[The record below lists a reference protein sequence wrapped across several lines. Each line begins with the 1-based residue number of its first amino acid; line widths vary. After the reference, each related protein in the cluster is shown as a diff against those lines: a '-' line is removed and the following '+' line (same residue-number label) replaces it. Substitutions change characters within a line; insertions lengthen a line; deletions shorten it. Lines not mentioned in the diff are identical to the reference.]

1 MKKKPKRPLDCP
13 ACYGMD
19 EDDNHY
25 VSQLKDVYSSCDS
38 TGTGFLDREEL
49 TQLCRKLHLE
59 KQLPALLHTLLGDNH
74 VTRVNFEE
82 FKEGLV
88 AVLSSKAGGN
98 SISEETG
105 SLQSAA
111 SNAVP
116 PKYVSGSK
124 WYGRRSQPEQRASA
138 TKARCGPE
146 QQTRAGLKS
155 QLRRFMSLES
165 VESLKSDEE
174 AESPREPQDEL
185 FEAQGQLQTWGSEVF
200 GSPQKSCSPS
210 YPSSESQVQIIWEQL
225 GVGSRGHLDEQELAF
240 VCRSIG
246 LHGLKKEEL
255 KDLFH
260 KLDQDGDGRV
270 SLAEFQLG
278 LCSHKPML
286 LPESSTPVKPSW
298 PWSHCQVQVP
308 EESGCHT
315 ATTTS
320 SLVSMSCG
328 LRLFSSIDDGN
339 GFALPEQIITTWA
352 QEGIHSGRKILQSLD
367 FSLDE
372 KVDLLELTWALDNEL
387 LTVDSTIHQAALACY
402 RQELSYHQEQAEQ
415 LVQERN
421 KARQDLERA
430 ERRSLEL
437 VREMDDS
444 HAALEQLT
452 EQKMAR
458 LEQDYRGRL
467 SLLRAEVEAE
477 RELIWE
483 QACRQ
488 SAILEQDLDH
498 LRAEEAGLRHRLG
511 LAAKENSRLQ
521 QEILEVVRKLS
532 DSEKLVLKLQG
543 DLEFVLREKLEPQGV
558 ELQAQEERS
567 AAVLKEY
574 KLKCR
579 DLQDQNDEL
588 QAELESLRVQLP
600 QSRSRSWQ
608 RPAGHA
614 GHRAAGV
621 FVDNSSPVSLETEIM
636 VEQMREH
643 CQELR
648 TQLEAKVNS
657 YEREIEAM
665 KNNFEKERLE
675 LQHAQRQEVA
685 VLEAQRADLEV
696 LCAKSQEVILGLQEQ
711 LRDSA
716 GGPELSRAGLTSCC
730 APVLCDL
737 AQRLDEHVRWQHQ
750 GELRQIRQE
759 AAEELSRT
767 LSRLEA
773 QHDIHCKSLVLRHRR
788 EKDRLQQAHL
798 QREEEVLAHCQEQQQ
813 RLQAAL
819 GEEQAEMCRSFA
831 LERKRLERAHR
842 EQVGGLVQEAEAL
855 RALLRGG
862 AIATTEKEQQ
872 ETPSSVS
879 PCLGTHG
886 GTQEPVGDG
895 PGQACCMDTVSRGPL
910 ESLDHEQSCLGLLD
924 AEEAASVS
932 CEKRPHMQPPG
943 QNEGTDPEE
952 PPPSARATVSLSW
965 PDVQEPSGDAGEDG
979 ILQIT
984 LQHHPGSLPPH
995 PEFPHPAGETEADMV
1010 EKEKNDMKIKLLQ
1023 LEDIVRALEREADLR
1038 ENDRVVLQRLSEENG
1053 LLKNDLER
1061 IQQKLGAAEHMSDL
1075 QRQEIEALKRDKEKV
1090 CFEMDELSIQNQK
1103 YKNEVSQLNCRVLQ
1117 MEGVASTHQ
1126 AQNEENLAAARL
1138 LTQKLEEVGRREE
1151 QQCAQIQK
1159 LEVELEHMN
1168 QQCQSLK
1175 LARSELTENHEE
1187 GQDQQKQEQLNT
1199 RARPAVEVEQLLWE
1213 KLDQLEKSTRSGLLL
1228 KELYVENAHLT
1239 KALQV
1244 AEQKQWGAE
1253 KQNRI
1258 LEEKVRALNML
1269 ISKLAPAALSV

>member
-1 MKKKPKRPLDCP
+1 
-13 ACYGMD
+13 MD

-685 VLEAQRADLEV
+685 VLEAQRADLE
-696 LCAKSQEVILGLQEQ
+696 
-711 LRDSA
+711 
-716 GGPELSRAGLTSCC
+716 
-730 APVLCDL
+730 
-737 AQRLDEHVRWQHQ
+737 
-750 GELRQIRQE
+750 E